1 MILTMFLTALRSSNK
16 LNRKIIAK
24 TLQICSNDA
33 GAQTQDFVTATVTN
47 TDGDFDEVS
56 NSAEIEQ
63 LAHPS

>member
-16 LNRKIIAK
+16 LNRNIITK
-24 TLQICSNDA
+24 TLQISNDA

-56 NSAEIEQ
+56 NSAEIEH